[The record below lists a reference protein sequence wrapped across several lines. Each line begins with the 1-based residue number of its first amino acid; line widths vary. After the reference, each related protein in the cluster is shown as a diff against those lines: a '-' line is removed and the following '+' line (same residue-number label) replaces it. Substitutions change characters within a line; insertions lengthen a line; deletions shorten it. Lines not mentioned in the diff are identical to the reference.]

1 MNRYKTFDATAI
13 PLSGVLYAG
22 DLNAI
27 QDGAA
32 AQADFSQT
40 IDLGT
45 VRIGETG
52 LQLTRYGTNEV
63 RLTGALRTDGILRGL
78 GGTLAGAF
86 TTTQRD
92 AIPSGFRPYGV
103 QILNITTNQYEFNSG
118 TDAVPAWRPTG
129 VDPTGVL
136 IFTGDQSSIH
146 FTNQQPNNPIITSRR
161 AGDAFDRS
169 LYRENG
175 RIEWGPGSGG
185 SDTALERDTVGRVR
199 IENDL
204 LLAGTNLYFG
214 GNTSNSNILGDSAQI
229 TARVGNEF
237 RVQSQDGAATYV
249 AIGDDYIAFRTRTPQ
264 RYAVRSA
271 QGPKR
276 RIESGHFVASYGGF
290 STAMGG
296 GATYITPFAVAPNA
310 VTTEDSQNIGN
321 FIGGISSETITGMAV
336 FSYSSGSP
344 GYVRGF
350 RFVAEGVDI

>member
-1 MNRYKTFDATAI
+1 
-13 PLSGVLYAG
+13 VLYAG

-32 AQADFSQT
+32 AQADFTQT

-45 VRIGETG
+45 LRIGETG
-52 LQLTRYGTNEV
+52 LQFLHYGTNEA

-78 GGTLAGAF
+78 GGTLAGAY

-92 AIPSGFRPYGV
+92 AIPLGSRPYGV

-118 TDAVPAWRPTG
+118 TDATPAWRPTG

-161 AGDAFDRS
+161 AGDTFDRS

-175 RIEWGPGSGG
+175 RIEWGDGSGVT
-185 SDTALERDTVGRVR
+185 DTALARDAVGRIR

-204 LLAGTNLYFG
+204 LLSGTRLYF

-229 TARVGNEF
+229 TARVGNYF
-237 RVQSQDGAATYV
+237 RVQNQDGSATY
-249 AIGDDYIAFRTRTPQ
+249 ATIDSSGLQSNGMYAERTPRGGNRHIEMGVIQ
-264 RYAVRSA
+264 SA
-271 QGPKR
+271 WT
-276 RIESGHFVASYGGF
+276 GF
-290 STAMGG
+290 STTG
-296 GATYITPFAVAPNA
+296 Y
-310 VTTEDSQNIGN
+310 
-321 FIGGISSETITGMAV
+321 GMAAFVDPFSAPPFVV
-336 FSYSSGSP
+336 FSMGQPDNGPVPRYGLNSSTNTYFDILSFSNTGS
-344 GYVRGF
+344 YTWHY
-350 RFVAEGVDI
+350 VAEGPD